1 MITEQV
7 KPITYP
13 ARPFNGGPLDKAI
26 KKDSGWYYEPKFNG
40 WRTLIPLPT
49 GTMFNRHGKELSIQH
64 EFKAAVNELQKAY
77 PDIEWVDCEALG
89 RRHDIGKGTLVVL
102 DAVIRGTYEQRRSKL
117 EVDRLLPLHGASL
130 LFTFKSMMPQHGR
143 TVSIDMEP
151 CYLTDSEF
159 GLENA
164 EALWETMQD
173 TNKVLGAEYFEGLV
187 AKHADSHYPVQLRS
201 SSDECSFWV
210 KHRWAY

>member
-1 MITEQV
+1 MKDMIAEQV

-13 ARPFNGGPLDKAI
+13 ARPYNGGPLDKAI

-40 WRTLIPLPT
+40 WRTLIHLPT

-64 EFKAAVNELQKAY
+64 EFKAAVNELQVAY

-89 RRHDIGKGTLVVL
+89 RRHQFGKGTLIVL
-102 DAVIRGTYEQRRSKL
+102 DAVIRGTYEQRRGKL
-117 EVDRLLPLHGASL
+117 EVDREIPLHPWSFFNPHVNQPL
-130 LFTFKSMMPQHGR
+130 LHYPMA
-143 TVSIDMEP
+143 P
-151 CYLTDSEF
+151 CYLTPSDY
-159 GLENA
+159 GLEKA
-164 EALWETMQD
+164 ELAWESMQLN
-173 TNKVLGAEYFEGLV
+173 NKGLNVEYFEGLV
-187 AKHADSHYPVQLRS
+187 AKHADSHYPIQLRS

>member
-1 MITEQV
+1 MVTQQV

-13 ARPFNGGPLDKAI
+13 ARPHNGGPLDKAI

-40 WRTLIPLPT
+40 WRTLIHLPT

-64 EFKAAVNELQKAY
+64 EFVDAIKVLQGAY
-77 PDIEWVDCEALG
+77 PDLDWVDCEALG

-102 DAVIRGTYEQRRSKL
+102 DAVIRGTYVQRRGRL
-117 EVDRLLPLHGASL
+117 EVDRRIPWHP
-130 LFTFKSMMPQHGR
+130 MPPIVE
-143 TVSIDMEP
+143 TDEW
-151 CYLTDSEF
+151 CYLTPSLY
-159 GLENA
+159 GLDRA
-164 EALWETMQD
+164 ELDWVQMQQD
-173 TNKVLGAEYFEGLV
+173 NLSLGVEYFEGLV
-187 AKHADSHYPVQLRS
+187 AKHADSHYPIQLRS

>member
-1 MITEQV
+1 MIAEQV

-13 ARPFNGGPLDKAI
+13 ARPYNGGPLDKAI

-40 WRTLIPLPT
+40 WRTLIHLPT

-64 EFKAAVNELQKAY
+64 EFKAAVKELQEAY
-77 PDIEWVDCEALG
+77 PDLEWVDCEALG
-89 RRHDIGKGTLVVL
+89 RRHDIGKGTLIVL
-102 DAVIRGTYEQRRSKL
+102 DAVIRGTYEQRRSRL
-117 EVDRLLPLHGASL
+117 EVDRLLPLHGASSVTL
-130 LFTFKSMMPQHGR
+130 GFFADP
-143 TVSIDMEP
+143 IDMES

-164 EALWETMQD
+164 ESLWETMKD
-173 TNKVLGAEYFEGLV
+173 TNKVLGTEYFEGLV
-187 AKHADSHYPVQLRS
+187 AKHADSHYPIQLRS

>member
-1 MITEQV
+1 MIAEQV

-13 ARPFNGGPLDKAI
+13 ARPHNGGPLGKAI

-40 WRTLIPLPT
+40 WRTLIHLPT

-64 EFKAAVNELQKAY
+64 EFKAAVKELQEAY
-77 PDIEWVDCEALG
+77 PDLEWVDCEALG
-89 RRHDIGKGTLVVL
+89 RRHDIGKGTLIVL
-102 DAVIRGTYEQRRSKL
+102 DAVIRGTYEQRRSRL
-117 EVDRLLPLHGASL
+117 EVDRILPLHGASSVTL
-130 LFTFKSMMPQHGR
+130 GFFSDP
-143 TVSIDMEP
+143 IDMEP

-164 EALWETMQD
+164 ESLWETMKD

-187 AKHADSHYPVQLRS
+187 AKHADSHYPIQLRS

>member
-40 WRTLIPLPT
+40 WRTLIHLPT

-64 EFKAAVNELQKAY
+64 EFKPAVRGLQKVY

-89 RRHDIGKGTLVVL
+89 RRHGVGRGVLVVL
-102 DAVIRGTYEQRRSKL
+102 DAVIRGTYEQRRGKL
-117 EVDRLLPLHGASL
+117 EVDRVIPMHP
-130 LFTFKSMMPQHGR
+130 MPPI
-143 TVSIDMEP
+143 IDLVGHYPMHEADRW
-151 CYLTDSEF
+151 CYLTPSNY
-159 GLENA
+159 GLEKA
-164 EALWETMQD
+164 ELEWERMQQD
-173 TNKVLGAEYFEGLV
+173 NKNLGVEYFEGLV

-201 SSDECSFWV
+201 ASDECSFWV

>member
-40 WRTLIPLPT
+40 WRTLIHLPT

-64 EFKAAVNELQKAY
+64 EFKAAVNELKEAY
-77 PDIEWVDCEALG
+77 PDLEWVDCEALG

-117 EVDRLLPLHGASL
+117 EVDRSLSIHHGN
-130 LFTFKSMMPQHGR
+130 GW
-143 TVSIDMEP
+143 EP
-151 CYLTDSEF
+151 ATSSRESCYLTGSEW

-164 EALWETMQD
+164 EAAWESMQEV
-173 TNKVLGAEYFEGLV
+173 NKFLGTEYFEGLV
-187 AKHADSHYPVQLRS
+187 AKHADSHYPIQLRS

>member
-1 MITEQV
+1 MTATEV

-13 ARPFNGGPLDKAI
+13 ARPYNGGPLDKAI

-40 WRTLIPLPT
+40 WRTLIHLPT
-49 GTMFNRHGKELSIQH
+49 GTMFNRYGKELSIQR
-64 EFKAAVNELQKAY
+64 EFKPAVKELQEAY
-77 PDIEWVDCEALG
+77 SDLEWVDCEAIG
-89 RRHDIGKGTLVVL
+89 RRHGIGKGTLIVL

-117 EVDRLLPLHGASL
+117 EVDRLLPVHGV
-130 LFTFKSMMPQHGR
+130 FTGPVEH
-143 TVSIDMEP
+143 

-164 EALWETMQD
+164 EALWETMRD
-173 TNKVLGAEYFEGLV
+173 TNKVLGVEYFEGLV
-187 AKHADSHYPVQLRS
+187 AKHADSHYPIQLRS